1 MKTHFPCVYF
11 ACGIGAAGVSGD
23 SPIPAFPFGEVLG
36 NLVTQQLGLLVTPL
50 VYL

>member
-1 MKTHFPCVYF
+1 MRLL
-11 ACGIGAAGVSGD
+11 CGIGAAGVSGD
-23 SPIPAFPFGEVLG
+23 SRIPAFPFGEVLG